1 MLWKWVNNG
10 TQVFIL
16 DLDGTLMPTAEID
29 DECLWQAVFG
39 YFEMRDR
46 PPDLH
51 GFKHV
56 TDSGILDEWCV
67 RELGRPPR
75 EAETRQIKQRFVQ
88 LLESAFML
96 EPKHFK
102 PLPGVSEWLKAVG
115 EVDHVYTGIATGGWE
130 DSARL
135 KLKLS
140 GLDSFD
146 LPLASSDDA
155 MARSRIMQIA
165 AQRTLGSQTGNRA
178 DFTYV
183 GDGAW
188 DLQASREL
196 GWGFIG
202 IADGARAEQLKLAG
216 ADLIRKN
223 FCKS

>member
-1 MLWKWVNNG
+1 MLWEWVNSG

-16 DLDGTLMPTAEID
+16 DLDGTLMPSAEID
-29 DECLWQAVFG
+29 NECFWQAVFG
-39 YFEMRDR
+39 CFEMRDR
-46 PPDLH
+46 LPDLH
-51 GFKHV
+51 DFKHV

-75 EAETRQIKQRFVQ
+75 EAETRQIKHRFVQ
-88 LLESAFML
+88 LLEAAFML

-102 PLPGVSEWLKAVG
+102 PLPGVSEWLK
-115 EVDHVYTGIATGGWE
+115 EVSEADHVYTGIATGGWE

-140 GLDSFD
+140 GLDSFA

-155 MARSRIMQIA
+155 VERTGIMQIA
-165 AQRTLGSQTGNRA
+165 AQRTLGGQAFNQA

-196 GWGFIG
+196 GWRFVA
-202 IADGARAEQLKLAG
+202 IAEGARAEQFKLAG
-216 ADLIRKN
+216 ADLIQKN
-223 FCKS
+223 FYKP